1 MQITPQKSSGG
12 DFIASAV
19 RFDHL
24 RCATL
29 RSLANIVDAVLR
41 RVVLG
46 LEDIRDR

>member
-29 RSLANIVDAVLR
+29 RSLANIIDAVLR